1 VLTPASI
8 SDIFPPF
15 FFLHDDLVSFFV
27 TLGEWMTARGFGW
40 DCLSVF
46 FLVRQALFFGGFFF
60 FRVTYCCQ
68 LNTVIQ
74 LPQSPTPKCSVRTHT
89 GPFYSSSTGD
99 IALVVSECFPM
110 STDPL
115 DVDRGLDTDLPGLR

>member
-1 VLTPASI
+1 M
-8 SDIFPPF
+8 
-15 FFLHDDLVSFFV
+15 DD
-27 TLGEWMTARGFGW
+27 GEGFWVGLFE
-40 DCLSVF
+40 CF

-115 DVDRGLDTDLPGLR
+115 DVDRGLQISLG